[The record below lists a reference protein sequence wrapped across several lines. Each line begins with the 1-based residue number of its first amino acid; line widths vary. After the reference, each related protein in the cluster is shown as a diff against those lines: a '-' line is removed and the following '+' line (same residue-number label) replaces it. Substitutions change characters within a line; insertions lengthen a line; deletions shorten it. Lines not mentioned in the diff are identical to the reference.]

1 MWNSLKTLPTSI
13 STYSLMSVTMVSPLH
28 DVFHC
33 IAFVSLLGPAGGCC
47 SIQEL
52 LEFFTGSG
60 YPPQGFSRKCTISFL
75 HDTTARLPTAATC
88 NLELRLPTCH
98 GEDYSQFRECM
109 MLAIRGCEGF
119 GPGWSDSLVY
129 VVFTSSIIQTLYQHH
144 SNIVSA
150 SFKHCISMSLWF
162 YYSFVSACQLVITL
176 FICISIHYV

>member
-1 MWNSLKTLPTSI
+1 
-13 STYSLMSVTMVSPLH
+13 MVSPLH

-98 GEDYSQFRECM
+98 GEDYLQFRECM

-119 GPGWSDSLVY
+119 G
-129 VVFTSSIIQTLYQHH
+129 QT
-144 SNIVSA
+144 
-150 SFKHCISMSLWF
+150 
-162 YYSFVSACQLVITL
+162 
-176 FICISIHYV
+176 